1 MSDPIDE
8 APLILSVRGPDLM
21 LEQLRR
27 VASALGT
34 VHLES
39 GTDVG
44 SLLAAA
50 FNNEVVASAATVV
63 IHVGD
68 DVGRVMY
75 AVLDDSAALVALT
88 SAPIVAPGPVVAIG
102 AHGFSDRK
110 SPDGSFPLS
119 LVDDW
124 GIDDVM
130 AAAFD
135 SVPTGVLPI
144 ALLIDLAVL
153 DPVYE
158 PQSRRTQ
165 PGGLD
170 PRRLARAA
178 YVSGRQSRISR
189 VGVVASAPDA
199 SMSNFAHVVLSFC
212 AGLVSR

>member
-102 AHGFSDRK
+102 VHGFSDRK